1 MTEVE
6 FHFNVGDKLNFS
18 CRLLRKAVNA
28 GSRLVVTGEPE
39 QLTKLDELLW
49 TFVPSSFLPHCQAQA
64 DQAVRAA
71 SPVLLAAALDDPAVQ
86 GLGHGVLVNL
96 GTEVPAGFER
106 FERFIEVV
114 GSDEADRQ
122 AARTRWSH
130 YKRRGYA
137 LTSHDLAAPAGAA

>member
-6 FHFNVGDKLNFS
+6 FHFNVGEKLGYS

-28 GSRLVVTGEPE
+28 GSRLVVTGEPA
-39 QLTKLDELLW
+39 QLAELDALLW
-49 TFVPSSFLPHCQAQA
+49 TFAPTAFVPHCLAQA
-64 DQAVRAA
+64 DDTVRAA
-71 SPVLLAAALDDPAVQ
+71 SPVLLASALDDPAVL

-96 GTEVPAGFER
+96 GSEVPAGFER

-122 AARTRWSH
+122 AARSRWGH

-137 LTSHDLAAPAGAA
+137 LTSHDRATQVGAA

>member
-6 FHFNVGDKLNFS
+6 FHFNVGDKLSYS
-18 CRLLRKAVNA
+18 CRLLRKAVTG
-28 GSRLVVTGEPE
+28 GSRLLVTGEPA
-39 QLTKLDELLW
+39 QLKQLDELLW
-49 TFVPSSFLPHCQAQA
+49 TFVPTSFLPHCQAQA
-64 DQAVRAA
+64 SDAVRTA
-71 SPVLLAAALDDPAVQ
+71 SPVLLAAELDAPEVQ

-96 GTEVPAGFER
+96 GSEVPSGFER

-122 AARTRWSH
+122 AARTRWGH

-137 LTSHDLAAPAGAA
+137 LTSHDRAAPAGAT

>member
-28 GSRLVVTGEPE
+28 GSRLLVTGEPA
-39 QLTKLDELLW
+39 QLTQLDQLLW
-49 TFVPSSFLPHCQAQA
+49 TFGPTSFLPHCMAQA
-64 DQAVRAA
+64 NEAVRAS
-71 SPVLLAAALDDPAVQ
+71 SPVLLAPALDAPEVQ

-96 GTEVPAGFER
+96 GSEVPDGFER

-122 AARTRWSH
+122 AARVRWSH

-137 LTSHDLAAPAGAA
+137 LTSHDRATPAGAA

>member
-28 GSRLVVTGEPE
+28 GSRVLVTGQPE
-39 QLTKLDELLW
+39 QLKALDELLW
-49 TFVPSSFLPHCQAQA
+49 TFVPTSFLPHCQVQA
-64 DQAVRAA
+64 GEAVRAA
-71 SPVLLAAALDDPAVQ
+71 SPVVLAAALDDPAVQ
-86 GLGHGVLVNL
+86 GLGQGVLVNL
-96 GTEVPAGFER
+96 GSEVPAGFER

-122 AARTRWSH
+122 AARVRWSH

-137 LTSHDLAAPAGAA
+137 LTSHDRAVPAGAV

>member
-6 FHFNVGDKLNFS
+6 FHFNVGEKLTYS
-18 CRLLRKAVNA
+18 CRLLRKAVTG
-28 GSRLVVTGEPE
+28 GSRLLVTGEPA
-39 QLTKLDELLW
+39 QLAQLDELLW
-49 TFVPSSFLPHCQAQA
+49 TFVPTSFLAHCQAHA
-64 DQAVRAA
+64 DESVRAA

-86 GLGHGVLVNL
+86 GTGHGVLVNL
-96 GTEVPAGFER
+96 GSEVPAGFER

-122 AARTRWSH
+122 AARTRWIH

-137 LTSHDLAAPAGAA
+137 LTSHDRAAFVGAA